1 MMNFVHGVDTRSALF
16 PVGDEGVSI
25 DMGCWKGTLSVN
37 DVFGNLSKRVVLG
50 IGENTFP
57 DKISVSVP

>member
-1 MMNFVHGVDTRSALF
+1 
-16 PVGDEGVSI
+16 
-25 DMGCWKGTLSVN
+25 MGCWKGTLSVN